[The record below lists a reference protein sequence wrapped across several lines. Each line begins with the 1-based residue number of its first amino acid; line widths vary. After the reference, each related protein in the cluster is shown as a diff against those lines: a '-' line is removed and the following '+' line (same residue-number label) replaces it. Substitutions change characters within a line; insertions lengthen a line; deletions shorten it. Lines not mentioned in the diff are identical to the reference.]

1 LPMKKPF
8 PLFFSLR
15 KMVKDCLLDQWYRVI
30 HAYSICKSNS
40 QDRNTVFF
48 GFL

>member
-15 KMVKDCLLDQWYRVI
+15 KMVKDCLLDQ
-30 HAYSICKSNS
+30 
-40 QDRNTVFF
+40 
-48 GFL
+48 